1 MTYTAEQLLDM
12 VSLIE
17 EQGVPTNGQ
26 QIKMLRAHADAL
38 EENAR
43 LKEQMS
49 DLHTGYTTT
58 LKELTA
64 DRDSWMGQANMHSE
78 TAHKQMQRA
87 EAKLAL
93 LHQHAEA
100 IKDEFYLSWA
110 GDVSREEFNEWPAIA
125 AYLEDFPKEEL

>member
-1 MTYTAEQLLDM
+1 MTYTAEQLREWADNYEKTPGAGNA
-12 VSLIE
+12 IPN
-17 EQGVPTNGQ
+17 Q
-26 QIKMLRAHADAL
+26 LRAHADAL

-64 DRDSWMGQANMHSE
+64 DRDSWMGQADMHSE

-87 EAKLAL
+87 ERAEAELAKLL
-93 LHQHAEA
+93 KSVQ
-100 IKDEFYLSWA
+100 EFW
-110 GDVSREEFNEWPAIA
+110 EEKP
-125 AYLEDFPKEEL
+125 